1 MNSNLLQRANE
12 IYRAAMKVSE
22 EQRNFFIWE
31 NCGNDNDLYNE
42 VQLLIA
48 MQRGNS
54 VSDSKTVDFNSM
66 DFKTN
71 VSTLPQTEYTTQR
84 FIGQVI
90 DGRYHIERKLDS
102 GGMGDVYLAMDKPE
116 MYSRKVVVKVLK
128 ETAFQNEYTLKKFK
142 QEIEAL
148 TRLDGVQG
156 AVGIIDAGTLPS
168 NEPYL
173 VMRYVEGESLRH
185 YIKPEVGM
193 AFEDVAKIIK
203 QIGNTLTESHN
214 RGVYHRDLKPENI
227 IVERVA
233 FTDFKVTIIDFGIA
247 RVLESAVDN
256 TTVVDT
262 VAGTI
267 RYISPEQ
274 ISKNPVKAASDVYLL
289 GIIAYEMLT
298 GRLPFNPETP
308 FQIFDLQ
315 RAGVQI
321 APKAWNPAIPDEA
334 NHAILKALSWE
345 LSKRQQSAREFGDEL
360 SSALLLQ
367 KAEQNSFTTK
377 PNNFVAQKTTPV
389 QVKKGISKI
398 LFVIPFTLLFF
409 VVLIVAGVVVYKI
422 KFQPQPKPS
431 GEIETNATKR
441 QITFWLTVRMCKD
454 SVNWCKD
461 ESTAV
466 FGNPLKSTGEQIF
479 SNGTRMS
486 FHALSPQSGYLY
498 ILIEGQGE
506 NSTTKWTAV
515 FPNPKDNNGISRI
528 KSNQELKTLEISADS
543 NTGTETLWIVWSVSQ
558 IEKLENLFKTKID
571 KSNGAFLESSH
582 EWLRTFFNDESTSKI
597 QSQVTEKPSPQIT
610 LIGNETVFIVPK
622 KIKHEN
628 Y

>member
-12 IYRAAMKVSE
+12 IYRAALNVSE

-31 NCGNDNDLYNE
+31 NCDNDNDLYNE

-48 MQRGNS
+48 MQRGTA
-54 VSDSKTVDFNSM
+54 VSESKTIDFNSV

-173 VMRYVEGESLRH
+173 VMRYVEGEPLRN

-227 IVERVA
+227 IVERVG

-256 TTVVDT
+256 TTVVGT
-262 VAGTI
+262 VTGTI

-298 GRLPFNPETP
+298 GRVPFNPETP

-321 APKAWNPAIPDEA
+321 PPKVWNPAIPDEA

-345 LSKRQQSAREFGDEL
+345 LSQRQQSAKEFGDEL
-360 SSALLLQ
+360 STALLSPKNL
-367 KAEQNSFTTK
+367 QNSYTTK
-377 PNNFVAQKTTPV
+377 PIHFAEHNQPPIEI
-389 QVKKGISKI
+389 KKGVSKALFI
-398 LFVIPFTLLFF
+398 VPFSLLLFVVF
-409 VVLIVAGVVVYKI
+409 IVAGIVVYKI
-422 KFQPQPKPS
+422 KFKPQPKPS
-431 GEIETNATKR
+431 AELESNTIKR
-441 QITFWLTVRMCKD
+441 QLTFWLTVRMCKD
-454 SVNWCKD
+454 SVNWCRD

-466 FGNPLKSTGEQIF
+466 FGKPLKSTGEQIF
-479 SNGTRMS
+479 SNGTRIS
-486 FHALSPQSGYLY
+486 FHTLSPQTGYLY

-506 NSTTKWTAV
+506 NSSTKWTAV
-515 FPNPKDNNGISRI
+515 FPNPKDNDGISRI
-528 KSNQELKTLEISADS
+528 KANQELKTIEISADS
-543 NTGTETLWIVWSVSQ
+543 NTGTETLWVVWSESQ
-558 IEKLENLFKTKID
+558 IDKLESLFKTEID

-582 EWLRTFFNDESTSKI
+582 EWLRTFFNVESTSKV
-597 QSQVTEKPSPQIT
+597 QSEVLEKPSPHVT
-610 LIGNETVFIVPK
+610 FTGSETVFIVLK